1 MMKKT
6 LRSLSWL
13 SLGVLGLFLILFML
27 LPLPGDI
34 PVLMYHF
41 IDTPERA
48 AVEKNVVSRESFEG
62 QMRFLKTFGYRVL
75 TLEEYY
81 AIKTG
86 TRAPRGREIVIT
98 FDDGNYTFADQA
110 FPILQA
116 HALPS
121 AMFVI
126 SENMK
131 QQSEGS
137 MGIDTLRSLQASGL
151 VTLGSHTK
159 THRKLSE
166 LPFEAAAEELR
177 GAKVELEQIFGR
189 PMDYLAYPS
198 GAINQEVLTMAEQA
212 GYKLAFTT
220 SPQKLG
226 ELPEGFYSLTRVK
239 ISRTSDLMPAF
250 WFKISGLYETCKRV
264 KKGFLFRG

>member
-1 MMKKT
+1 M
-6 LRSLSWL
+6 
-13 SLGVLGLFLILFML
+13 LFIL

-48 AVEKNVVSRESFEG
+48 AVEKNVVSRASFER

-75 TLEEYY
+75 TLDEYY
-81 AIKTG
+81 AVKTG
-86 TRAPRGREIVIT
+86 TRAPRGREILIT
-98 FDDGNYTFADQA
+98 FDDGNYTFAEQA

-116 HALPS
+116 QALPS
-121 AMFVI
+121 VMFVI

-137 MGIDTLRSLQASGL
+137 MGIDTLRILQASGL

-159 THRKLSE
+159 THPKLSE
-166 LPFEAAAEELR
+166 IPPEQAAEELR
-177 GAKVELEQIFGR
+177 GAKVELEQAFGR
-189 PMDYLAYPS
+189 PVDSLAYPS
-198 GAINQEVLTMAEQA
+198 GAINQEVLAMAEQA

-220 SPQKLG
+220 SPKKLG

-239 ISRTSDLMPAF
+239 ISRTSDFMPAF
-250 WFKISGLYETCKRV
+250 WFKISGLYEALKRA
-264 KKGFLFRG
+264 KKSFLFRS